1 MPHTSHP
8 SRPKRPT
15 QKRTQVTDDDG
26 WTHVASGGNVRRVM
40 RTRPRGTTAT
50 KESESGISSDLPEE
64 PTLTPAEAPGRLTL
78 SELQAQFQIH
88 RERWEGSESW
98 TKLTGVLDERLKRAQ
113 EQASS
118 SDAGGP
124 TPSSPS
130 LRPVDAIVCI
140 GLGSPSGFL
149 RDGWVDRR
157 SVSLYQ
163 LAALASIKDQ
173 VARSFPDLFWIWLSC
188 LDFVFGYIPFLFL
201 AVSWINLDFLLLR
214 LLAYSVYPTLTTHPL
229 TGTTSSNL
237 KVYAQDPVFNT
248 LDESLLAALNI
259 TVIKHPEAFSHITT
273 NTMLFCPG
281 AERKHLELL
290 LPSKPWLL
298 FGGPLEHADS
308 GGVLQGYVDG
318 AGSYCLPVFEALEH
332 AFWNMRLYWIEE
344 VMGTE

>member
-1 MPHTSHP
+1 MPHTSHT
-8 SRPKRPT
+8 SRRKRPT

-40 RTRPRGTTAT
+40 RTRPRGTTAIQA
-50 KESESGISSDLPEE
+50 SESGISSDLLQE
-64 PTLTPAEAPGRLTL
+64 PTLAPAEAPGRLTL
-78 SELQAQFQIH
+78 SDLQAQFQTH
-88 RERWEGSESW
+88 RERWEASESW
-98 TKLTGVLDERLKRAQ
+98 TKLTGVLDEQLKRAQ

-118 SDAGGP
+118 SSGAGDP
-124 TPSSPS
+124 TPSPPS

-173 VARSFPDLFWIWLSC
+173 VACTISP
-188 LDFVFGYIPFLFL
+188 
-201 AVSWINLDFLLLR
+201 
-214 LLAYSVYPTLTTHPL
+214 
-229 TGTTSSNL
+229 NL
-237 KVYAQDPVFNT
+237 KVYAQDPVFNA

-259 TVIKHPEAFSHITT
+259 IVIKHPEAFSHITA

-308 GGVLQGYVDG
+308 GGVLQGYVDC

-332 AFWNMRLYWIEE
+332 AFWNMRLYWTEE
-344 VMGTE
+344 VGGAE

>member
-1 MPHTSHP
+1 M
-8 SRPKRPT
+8 
-15 QKRTQVTDDDG
+15 
-26 WTHVASGGNVRRVM
+26 RRVM
-40 RTRPRGTTAT
+40 RTRPRATTAI
-50 KESESGISSDLPEE
+50 KESESGISSNLSEE

-78 SELQAQFQIH
+78 SDLQTQFQTH
-88 RERWEGSESW
+88 RERWEASESW
-98 TKLTGVLDERLKRAQ
+98 TKLTGVLEEQLNRAQ

-118 SDAGGP
+118 SADAGGP
-124 TPSSPS
+124 TPSPPS

-173 VARSFPDLFWIWLSC
+173 VACSFPDLFGFGFLALVSF
-188 LDFVFGYIPFLFL
+188 LDIFLFFFL
-201 AVSWINLDFLLLR
+201 AISWINFDLLLLR
-214 LLAYSVYPTLTTHPL
+214 LLPYSVYPTLTTHPF

-237 KVYAQDPVFNT
+237 KVYAQDPVFNA

-259 TVIKHPEAFSHITT
+259 TVIKHPEAFSHITA

-332 AFWNMRLYWIEE
+332 AFWNMRLYWVEE
-344 VMGTE
+344 VVGIE

>member
-1 MPHTSHP
+1 MPHTSRT
-8 SRPKRPT
+8 SRPKRQT

-40 RTRPRGTTAT
+40 RTRPRGTTAI
-50 KESESGISSDLPEE
+50 KESESGIFSDQPEE

-78 SELQAQFQIH
+78 SELQAQFQTH

-98 TKLTGVLDERLKRAQ
+98 TRLTGVLDERLKRAQ

-118 SDAGGP
+118 SGADP
-124 TPSSPS
+124 TTSA
-130 LRPVDAIVCI
+130 LARCPVDAIVCI

-173 VARSFPDLFWIWLSC
+173 VAC
-188 LDFVFGYIPFLFL
+188 
-201 AVSWINLDFLLLR
+201 
-214 LLAYSVYPTLTTHPL
+214 
-229 TGTTSSNL
+229 TTSSNV

-259 TVIKHPEAFSHITT
+259 TVIKHPEAFSHITA

-318 AGSYCLPVFEALEH
+318 AGSYSLPVFEALEH
-332 AFWNMRLYWIEE
+332 AFWNMRLYWVEE
-344 VMGTE
+344 VSRE

>member
-1 MPHTSHP
+1 MPHTSHT
-8 SRPKRPT
+8 SRRKRPT
-15 QKRTQVTDDDG
+15 QKRTEVTDDDG

-40 RTRPRGTTAT
+40 RTRPRATTAI
-50 KESESGISSDLPEE
+50 KESESGISSNLSEE

-78 SELQAQFQIH
+78 SDLQTQFQTH
-88 RERWEGSESW
+88 RERWEASESW
-98 TKLTGVLDERLKRAQ
+98 TKLTGILEEQLKRAQ

-118 SDAGGP
+118 SSDAGGP
-124 TPSSPS
+124 TPSPPSPH
-130 LRPVDAIVCI
+130 PVDAIVCI

-173 VARSFPDLFWIWLSC
+173 VAC
-188 LDFVFGYIPFLFL
+188 
-201 AVSWINLDFLLLR
+201 
-214 LLAYSVYPTLTTHPL
+214 
-229 TGTTSSNL
+229 TTSSNL

-259 TVIKHPEAFSHITT
+259 IVIKHPEAFSHITA

-332 AFWNMRLYWIEE
+332 AFWNMRLYWVEE
-344 VMGTE
+344 VVGIE

>member
-1 MPHTSHP
+1 MPHTSRT

-40 RTRPRGTTAT
+40 RARPRGTTT
-50 KESESGISSDLPEE
+50 IKESESGISSDQPEE

-78 SELQAQFQIH
+78 SELQTQFQTH

-98 TKLTGVLDERLKRAQ
+98 TKLTGVLDERLRKAQ

-118 SDAGGP
+118 DA
-124 TPSSPS
+124 TPSAPA
-130 LRPVDAIVCI
+130 RCPVDAIVCI

-173 VARSFPDLFWIWLSC
+173 VAC
-188 LDFVFGYIPFLFL
+188 
-201 AVSWINLDFLLLR
+201 
-214 LLAYSVYPTLTTHPL
+214 
-229 TGTTSSNL
+229 TTSSNL
-237 KVYAQDPVFNT
+237 KVYAQDPVFNA

-259 TVIKHPEAFSHITT
+259 TVIKHPEAFSYITA

-290 LPSKPWLL
+290 LPSKPQLL
-298 FGGPLEHADS
+298 FGGPLEHADA
-308 GGVLQGYVDG
+308 GGVLQCYVDG
-318 AGSYCLPVFEALEH
+318 AGSYCFPVFEALEH
-332 AFWNMRLYWIEE
+332 AFWNMRLYWVEE
-344 VMGTE
+344 VVGTE

>member
-8 SRPKRPT
+8 SRPKRQT

-26 WTHVASGGNVRRVM
+26 WTHVASSGNVRRVM
-40 RTRPRGTTAT
+40 RARPRGTTAI

-78 SELQAQFQIH
+78 SELQAQFQTH

-124 TPSSPS
+124 TSSSPS
-130 LRPVDAIVCI
+130 LCPVDAIVCI

-173 VARSFPDLFWIWLSC
+173 VAC
-188 LDFVFGYIPFLFL
+188 
-201 AVSWINLDFLLLR
+201 N
-214 LLAYSVYPTLTTHPL
+214 
-229 TGTTSSNL
+229 TSSNL

-248 LDESLLAALNI
+248 LDESLLASLNI
-259 TVIKHPEAFSHITT
+259 TVIKHPEAFSHITA

-308 GGVLQGYVDG
+308 GGVLQGYVDS

-332 AFWNMRLYWIEE
+332 AFWNMRLYWVEE
-344 VMGTE
+344 VVGTE

>member
-40 RTRPRGTTAT
+40 RTRPRGTTAI
-50 KESESGISSDLPEE
+50 KESESGISSGQTEE

-78 SELQAQFQIH
+78 SDLQAQFQTH
-88 RERWEGSESW
+88 RERWEASESW

-113 EQASS
+113 EQNSS
-118 SDAGGP
+118 SDAGDP
-124 TPSSPS
+124 SPS
-130 LRPVDAIVCI
+130 PPSLGPVDAIVCI

-173 VARSFPDLFWIWLSC
+173 VAC
-188 LDFVFGYIPFLFL
+188 
-201 AVSWINLDFLLLR
+201 
-214 LLAYSVYPTLTTHPL
+214 
-229 TGTTSSNL
+229 TTSSNL

-259 TVIKHPEAFSHITT
+259 TVIKHPEAFSHITA

-332 AFWNMRLYWIEE
+332 AFWNMRLYWVEQVVDAE
-344 VMGTE
+344 

>member
-40 RTRPRGTTAT
+40 RTRPRGTTAV
-50 KESESGISSDLPEE
+50 KESGTGISSDQPEE
-64 PTLTPAEAPGRLTL
+64 PVLTPAEAPGRLTL
-78 SELQAQFQIH
+78 NELQAQFRTH

-98 TKLTGVLDERLKRAQ
+98 TKLTGVLDERLRRAG
-113 EQASS
+113 EKASSS
-118 SDAGGP
+118 SDAD
-124 TPSSPS
+124 TAPSSIPA
-130 LRPVDAIVCI
+130 RCPVDAVVCI

-173 VARSFPDLFWIWLSC
+173 VAC
-188 LDFVFGYIPFLFL
+188 
-201 AVSWINLDFLLLR
+201 
-214 LLAYSVYPTLTTHPL
+214 
-229 TGTTSSNL
+229 TTSSDI

-259 TVIKHPEAFSHITT
+259 NVIKHPEAFSHITA
-273 NTMLFCPG
+273 NTLLFCPG

-318 AGSYCLPVFEALEH
+318 AESYCLPVFEALEH
-332 AFWNMRLYWIEE
+332 AFWNTRLYWVEE
-344 VMGTE
+344 VVGAE

>member
-1 MPHTSHP
+1 MPHTSHA
-8 SRPKRPT
+8 SRPKRQT

-40 RTRPRGTTAT
+40 RARPRGTTAI
-50 KESESGISSDLPEE
+50 KESEGISSDQPE

-78 SELQAQFQIH
+78 SELQEQFQTH

-98 TKLTGVLDERLKRAQ
+98 TRLAGVLDERLRKAQ
-113 EQASS
+113 EQASP
-118 SDAGGP
+118 DAVSTAP
-124 TPSSPS
+124 TQSMEGNPSAPA
-130 LRPVDAIVCI
+130 RCPVDAIVCI

-157 SVSLYQ
+157 AVSLYQ

-173 VARSFPDLFWIWLSC
+173 V
-188 LDFVFGYIPFLFL
+188 
-201 AVSWINLDFLLLR
+201 VS
-214 LLAYSVYPTLTTHPL
+214 
-229 TGTTSSNL
+229 TTSSNL

-298 FGGPLEHADS
+298 FGGPLEHADA
-308 GGVLQGYVDG
+308 GGVLQSYVDG
-318 AGSYCLPVFEALEH
+318 AGSYCLPLFEALEH
-332 AFWNMRLYWIEE
+332 AFWNMRLYWAEE
-344 VMGTE
+344 

>member
-8 SRPKRPT
+8 SHRKRPT
-15 QKRTQVTDDDG
+15 PKRTQVTDDDG

-40 RTRPRGTTAT
+40 RTRPRGTTEI
-50 KESESGISSDLPEE
+50 KESESGISSIHPEE

-78 SELQAQFQIH
+78 SELQAQFQTH

-98 TKLTGVLDERLKRAQ
+98 TKLTSVLDERLKRAQ
-113 EQASS
+113 EQAST
-118 SDAGGP
+118 SDA
-124 TPSSPS
+124 TSSAPA
-130 LRPVDAIVCI
+130 RCPVDAIVCI

-173 VARSFPDLFWIWLSC
+173 VAC
-188 LDFVFGYIPFLFL
+188 
-201 AVSWINLDFLLLR
+201 
-214 LLAYSVYPTLTTHPL
+214 
-229 TGTTSSNL
+229 TTSSNL

-259 TVIKHPEAFSHITT
+259 TVIKHPEAFSHITA

-308 GGVLQGYVDG
+308 DGVLQGYVDG

-332 AFWNMRLYWIEE
+332 AFWNMRLYWVEDVVGEE
-344 VMGTE
+344 

>member
-1 MPHTSHP
+1 MPHTSRT
-8 SRPKRPT
+8 SRPKRQT
-15 QKRTQVTDDDG
+15 RKRTQVTDDDG

-40 RTRPRGTTAT
+40 RTRPRGTTAI
-50 KESESGISSDLPEE
+50 KELEPGISSDQTDE

-78 SELQAQFQIH
+78 SELQAQFQTH

-98 TKLTGVLDERLKRAQ
+98 TRLTGVLDERLKRAQ

-118 SDAGGP
+118 SSADP
-124 TPSSPS
+124 TPSA
-130 LRPVDAIVCI
+130 LARCPVDAIVCI

-173 VARSFPDLFWIWLSC
+173 VA
-188 LDFVFGYIPFLFL
+188 Y
-201 AVSWINLDFLLLR
+201 
-214 LLAYSVYPTLTTHPL
+214 TT
-229 TGTTSSNL
+229 SNL

-259 TVIKHPEAFSHITT
+259 TVIKHPEAFSHITA

-318 AGSYCLPVFEALEH
+318 AGSYSLPVFEALEH
-332 AFWNMRLYWIEE
+332 AFWNMRLYWVEE
-344 VMGTE
+344 VGTE

>member
-1 MPHTSHP
+1 MPHTSRP
-8 SRPKRPT
+8 SRPKRQS
-15 QKRTQVTDDDG
+15 QKRTEVTDDDG

-40 RTRPRGTTAT
+40 RTRPRGTTAI
-50 KESESGISSDLPEE
+50 EEPNSSISSGQSE
-64 PTLTPAEAPGRLTL
+64 PILTPAEAPGRLTL
-78 SELQAQFQIH
+78 PELQAQFQTH

-98 TKLTGVLDERLKRAQ
+98 FKLTGVLDERLRKAQ

-118 SDAGGP
+118 VAAADD
-124 TPSSPS
+124 SSA
-130 LRPVDAIVCI
+130 LACCPVDAIVCI

-157 SVSLYQ
+157 AVSLYQ

-173 VARSFPDLFWIWLSC
+173 VA
-188 LDFVFGYIPFLFL
+188 Y
-201 AVSWINLDFLLLR
+201 
-214 LLAYSVYPTLTTHPL
+214 
-229 TGTTSSNL
+229 TTSSDL

-259 TVIKHPEAFSHITT
+259 TVIKHPEAFSHITA
-273 NTMLFCPG
+273 NTILFCPG

-332 AFWNMRLYWIEE
+332 AFWNMRLYWVEE
-344 VMGTE
+344 VMDEE

>member
-8 SRPKRPT
+8 SRRKQQT

-40 RTRPRGTTAT
+40 RTRPQGTTAI
-50 KESESGISSDLPEE
+50 KELESGVSSGQPEE
-64 PTLTPAEAPGRLTL
+64 PILTPAEAPGRLTL
-78 SELQAQFQIH
+78 SDLQAQFQTH
-88 RERWEGSESW
+88 RERWEASESW
-98 TKLTGVLDERLKRAQ
+98 TKLTGVLDERLKKAQ
-113 EQASS
+113 EQA
-118 SDAGGP
+118 DP
-124 TPSSPS
+124 TLSPPS
-130 LRPVDAIVCI
+130 LCPVDSIVCI

-173 VARSFPDLFWIWLSC
+173 VAC
-188 LDFVFGYIPFLFL
+188 
-201 AVSWINLDFLLLR
+201 
-214 LLAYSVYPTLTTHPL
+214 TT
-229 TGTTSSNL
+229 SNL
-237 KVYAQDPVFNT
+237 KVYAQDPVFNI

-259 TVIKHPEAFSHITT
+259 TVIKHPEAFSHITA

-332 AFWNMRLYWIEE
+332 AFWNMRLYWVEE
-344 VMGTE
+344 VVGTE

>member
-1 MPHTSHP
+1 MPHTSHT
-8 SRPKRPT
+8 SRRKRPT
-15 QKRTQVTDDDG
+15 QKRTQVTDGDG

-40 RTRPRGTTAT
+40 RTCPRGTTAI
-50 KESESGISSDLPEE
+50 KESESGISIGHPEE
-64 PTLTPAEAPGRLTL
+64 LTLTPAEAPGRLTL
-78 SELQAQFQIH
+78 SDLQAQFQTH

-118 SDAGGP
+118 SSSSSSSSSNAIETDAT
-124 TPSSPS
+124 TPAPA
-130 LRPVDAIVCI
+130 RCPVDAIVCI

-173 VARSFPDLFWIWLSC
+173 VACI
-188 LDFVFGYIPFLFL
+188 
-201 AVSWINLDFLLLR
+201 
-214 LLAYSVYPTLTTHPL
+214 H
-229 TGTTSSNL
+229 SSNL

-259 TVIKHPEAFSHITT
+259 TVIKHPEAFSHITA

-281 AERKHLELL
+281 AERKHLEML

-298 FGGPLEHADS
+298 FGGPLEHTDA
-308 GGVLQGYVDG
+308 GGILQGYVDG
-318 AGSYCLPVFEALEH
+318 AGSYCLPVFELLEH
-332 AFWNMRLYWIEE
+332 AFWNMRLYWIEQVTSE
-344 VMGTE
+344 E

>member
-1 MPHTSHP
+1 MPHTSHT
-8 SRPKRPT
+8 SRPKRQT
-15 QKRTQVTDDDG
+15 QKRIQVTDDDG

-40 RTRPRGTTAT
+40 RTRPRDTTA
-50 KESESGISSDLPEE
+50 KEPEGISSDQPE

-78 SELQAQFQIH
+78 SELQAQFQTH
-88 RERWEGSESW
+88 RERWESSESC
-98 TKLTGVLDERLKRAQ
+98 TRLAGALDERLRKAQ
-113 EQASS
+113 EQTS
-118 SDAGGP
+118 SDAASAASTQLTEGN
-124 TPSSPS
+124 PSAPC
-130 LRPVDAIVCI
+130 LVDAIVCI

-157 SVSLYQ
+157 AVSLYQ
-163 LAALASIKDQ
+163 LAALATIKDQ
-173 VARSFPDLFWIWLSC
+173 VAS
-188 LDFVFGYIPFLFL
+188 
-201 AVSWINLDFLLLR
+201 
-214 LLAYSVYPTLTTHPL
+214 
-229 TGTTSSNL
+229 TTSSNL

-298 FGGPLEHADS
+298 FGGPLEHADA

-318 AGSYCLPVFEALEH
+318 AGSYRLPVFEALEH
-332 AFWNMRLYWIEE
+332 AFWNMRLYWTEE
-344 VMGTE
+344 VVGEE

>member
-1 MPHTSHP
+1 MPHTSQT

-40 RTRPRGTTAT
+40 RTRPRGATAI
-50 KESESGISSDLPEE
+50 KESEFGISSGQTEE

-78 SELQAQFQIH
+78 SDLQAQFQTH
-88 RERWEGSESW
+88 RERWEASESW

-113 EQASS
+113 EQTSS
-118 SDAGGP
+118 SEAGDP
-124 TPSSPS
+124 TPSPPS
-130 LRPVDAIVCI
+130 LGPVDAIVCI

-173 VARSFPDLFWIWLSC
+173 VAC
-188 LDFVFGYIPFLFL
+188 
-201 AVSWINLDFLLLR
+201 
-214 LLAYSVYPTLTTHPL
+214 
-229 TGTTSSNL
+229 TTSSNL

-259 TVIKHPEAFSHITT
+259 TVIKHPEAFSHITAK
-273 NTMLFCPG
+273 TMLFCPG

-332 AFWNMRLYWIEE
+332 AFWNMRLYWVEE
-344 VMGTE
+344 VVGAE

>member
-1 MPHTSHP
+1 MPHTSHT
-8 SRPKRPT
+8 SRRKRST
-15 QKRTQVTDDDG
+15 QKRTEVTDDDG

-40 RTRPRGTTAT
+40 RTRPRATTAI
-50 KESESGISSDLPEE
+50 KESESGISSNLSEE

-78 SELQAQFQIH
+78 SDLQAQFQTH
-88 RERWEGSESW
+88 RERWEASESW
-98 TKLTGVLDERLKRAQ
+98 TRLTGVLDERLKRAQ

-118 SDAGGP
+118 SSSAGDP
-124 TPSSPS
+124 TPSPPS

-173 VARSFPDLFWIWLSC
+173 VACI
-188 LDFVFGYIPFLFL
+188 
-201 AVSWINLDFLLLR
+201 
-214 LLAYSVYPTLTTHPL
+214 
-229 TGTTSSNL
+229 TSSNL

-259 TVIKHPEAFSHITT
+259 IVIKHPEAFSHITA

-332 AFWNMRLYWIEE
+332 AFWNMRLYWTEE
-344 VMGTE
+344 VVDAE